1 MSCVRIAMWSGPRNI
16 STAMMRAWENRA
28 DVRVWDEPL
37 YPLWLHRTG
46 ADHPG
51 REHVLHEQA
60 GDLEEPFLLQQLAEA
75 SSDADIFYMKHMAH
89 HLLPGLSDDWLRD
102 TRHAF
107 LIRDPQR
114 VLASLAQKVP
124 AAGIEDTGLPQQVAL
139 LRTLGERGYPS
150 PPVIDSDDVLA
161 APDVVLE
168 SLCTQLA
175 VPFDPAMLSWPA
187 GSRPSDGSWG
197 DWWYEQV
204 RESTGFGS
212 SRKID
217 STLPS
222 QQRAILPA
230 CMELYEELAALRISL

>member
-1 MSCVRIAMWSGPRNI
+1 MPGVRIAMWSGPRNI
-16 STAMMRAWENRA
+16 STAMMRAWESRA

-51 REHVLHEQA
+51 RDHVLQEQA
-60 GDLEEPFLLQQLAEA
+60 GDLEEPLLLQRLAGGT
-75 SSDADIFYMKHMAH
+75 SDASILYMKHMTH

-139 LRTLGERGYPS
+139 FRTLGQRGHPP

-168 SLCTQLA
+168 ALCARLA
-175 VPFDPAMLSWPA
+175 VPFDPAMLRWSP

-204 RESTGFGS
+204 RKSTGFAP
-212 SRKID
+212 SREID

-230 CMELYEELAALRISL
+230 CMELYEELAALRITP